1 MRKHEN
7 YNHPAKASKIKVDP
21 IRELKNIR
29 AIKKL
34 LADNPRDLALFVIGI
49 NTNLRASDLLRITVA
64 DVRYLQPGDT
74 LNLRELK
81 TGKARA
87 ITVNKNVVEAIQ
99 QLLKVKACLD
109 TDLLFMGQR
118 GSLTVPSVNRLVKQ
132 WCGAIR
138 LPGNYGSHT
147 LRKTFGYMQRTQ
159 LNTGIATLM
168 EMFNHSSQRQTLE
181 YLGVQPEEIRDAY
194 MMLEL

>member
-1 MRKHEN
+1 MKKYEN
-7 YNHPAKASKIKVDP
+7 YNHPAKDSKIKVDP
-21 IRELKNIR
+21 IKELKDIK
-29 AIKKL
+29 AIKKI
-34 LADNPRDLALFVIGI
+34 LADNPRDLALFVVGI
-49 NTNLRASDLLRITVA
+49 NTNLRASDLLRLTVA
-64 DVRYLQPGDT
+64 DVRHLQPGDT
-74 LNLRELK
+74 LNLREMK

-87 ITVNKNVVEAIQ
+87 ITVNEGVVEAIQ
-99 QLLKVKACLD
+99 QLLKAKACLD
-109 TDLLFMGQR
+109 TDLLFRGQR
-118 GSLTVPSVNRLVKQ
+118 GPLTVPSVNRLVKG
-132 WCGAIR
+132 WCRVIR

>member
-1 MRKHEN
+1 MNKHEN

-21 IRELKNIR
+21 IRELKDIK

-64 DVRYLQPGDT
+64 DVQHLQPGDT

-87 ITVNKNVVEAIQ
+87 ITVNRNVVEAIQ
-99 QLLKVKACLD
+99 QLLKVKACPG
-109 TDLLFMGQR
+109 TDLLFIGQR
-118 GSLTVPSVNRLVKQ
+118 GPLTVPSVNRLVKQ
-132 WCGAIR
+132 WCRIIR

-168 EMFNHSSQRQTLE
+168 EMFNHSSQRQTLD
-181 YLGVQPEEIRDAY
+181 YLGVQPEEIHDAY

>member
-1 MRKHEN
+1 MKKHEN
-7 YNHPAKASKIKVDP
+7 YNHPLKASKIKVDP
-21 IRELKNIR
+21 IKELKDIK
-29 AIKKL
+29 AIKKI
-34 LADNPRDLALFVIGI
+34 LADNPRNLALFVVGI

-64 DVRYLQPGDT
+64 DVRHLQPGDT
-74 LNLRELK
+74 LNLREQK

-87 ITVNKNVVEAIQ
+87 ITVNKNVVDVIQ
-99 QLLKVKACLD
+99 QLLKAGEYFD
-109 TDLLFMGQR
+109 TDFLFRGQR
-118 GSLTVPSVNRLVKQ
+118 GPLTVPSVNRLVKE
-132 WCGAIR
+132 WCRIIR

-168 EMFNHSSQRQTLE
+168 EMFNHSSQRQTLD
-181 YLGVQPEEIRDAY
+181 YLGVQPEEIHDAY